1 MKKVTRA
8 LYSHFSPMTD
18 EETTSRAEVSS
29 LKLNTVAL
37 FHELFDHATSF
48 QSFFNQF
55 EKNPDGSVSQEQFM
69 KALKN
74 EKNLI
79 DLLTAQ

>member
-1 MKKVTRA
+1 
-8 LYSHFSPMTD
+8 MTD
-18 EETTSRAEVSS
+18 EETTTRAEVSS
-29 LKLNTVAL
+29 FLYKKIISLVYGL
-37 FHELFDHATSF
+37 FTDIDHATYF
-48 QSFFNQF
+48 QSFFKQF

-79 DLLTAQ
+79 DLLTQ